1 MKHQI
6 LKRLSLSSTPTNN
19 YGLFCLIKKI
29 ASCNC
34 LGNCAR
40 VSDRQS
46 QNAGQKTLSITARWN
61 KAAKRQAHTV
71 SKLNNYQKQDCH
83 NLCFTYLRKRA
94 PFYSEQL
101 KENFSLFCI
110 LQAAFGGFFR
120 TCDS

>member
-1 MKHQI
+1 MNHHI
-6 LKRLSLSSTPTNN
+6 LKRLSLSGTPINN
-19 YGLFCLIKKI
+19 YGLFCITN
-29 ASCNC
+29 CNFV
-34 LGNCAR
+34 GNCAR
-40 VSDRQS
+40 VCDRQS
-46 QNAGQKTLSITARWN
+46 LNDDQKTLSFTAGWNRATDRQAVTARE
-61 KAAKRQAHTV
+61 
-71 SKLNNYQKQDCH
+71 LNNYQKQDRQ

>member
-34 LGNCAR
+34 AR

-46 QNAGQKTLSITARWN
+46 LNAGQKTLSITARWN

-101 KENFSLFCI
+101 KENFSLFYI

>member
-6 LKRLSLSSTPTNN
+6 LKRLSLSSTLTNN
-19 YGLFCLIKKI
+19 YGLFCLSKKI

-34 LGNCAR
+34 AGNCDR

-46 QNAGQKTLSITARWN
+46 LNAGQKTLSITARWN
-61 KAAKRQAHTV
+61 KAAKRQVQTV
-71 SKLNNYQKQDCH
+71 SKLKNYQKQDRYD
-83 NLCFTYLRKRA
+83 LCFLYLGKRA

-101 KENFSLFCI
+101 KENFSLSCI
-110 LQAAFGGFFR
+110 LQAVFGGLFR